1 MQLFLDLI
9 LLAVLVIFV
18 VLGAKKGFIR
28 ALLDGFSTLIAGV
41 LAYTFTESAS
51 QYAYDAFV
59 RNMVRNSL
67 SNALNSTTNDFGS
80 VTEKVEILINKI
92 PESAINFSAK
102 FGFNVDAVA
111 DSIIKSRP
119 SDKDVLIDTI
129 MTEVADKIM
138 MPLVE
143 TVTFIILLVAFVFVL
158 AVIIRLLDS
167 VIKKIPVVKETDK
180 IFGGLLGV
188 LKGVIVVF
196 VVCTILAFMI
206 ASSQNEEFIELVTSS
221 KILEFVNSNNPLLNI
236 FNQ

>member
-1 MQLFLDLI
+1 MSLFLDLV
-9 LLAVLVIFV
+9 LLAVLVMFV

-28 ALLDGFSTLIAGV
+28 AFLDGFSTLIAGV
-41 LAYTFTESAS
+41 LAYTFVEPAS

-80 VTEKVEILINKI
+80 ITEKVEILIDKI

-119 SDKDVLIDTI
+119 GDKEVLIDTI
-129 MTEVADKIM
+129 MTDIADKIM

-143 TVTFIILLVAFVFVL
+143 TVTFIVLLVVFVL
-158 AVIIRLLDS
+158 VLAVVIRLFDS
-167 VIKKIPVVKETDK
+167 LIKKIPVVKETDK
-180 IFGGLLGV
+180 IFGALLGL

-196 VVCTILAFMI
+196 VACAVLAFI
-206 ASSQNEEFIELVTSS
+206 AGSSQDEQFVEIVSSS
-221 KILEFVNSNNPLLNI
+221 KILEFVNNNNPLLNI
-236 FNQ
+236 FN

>member
-9 LLAVLVIFV
+9 LLAVLVVFV

-67 SNALNSTTNDFGS
+67 SNALNSTINDFGS

-167 VIKKIPVVKETDK
+167 VVKETDK
-180 IFGGLLGV
+180 VFGGLLGV

-196 VVCTILAFMI
+196 VVCTILAFMM
-206 ASSQNEEFIELVTSS
+206 ASSQNEEFFEIVSSS
-221 KILEFVNSNNPLLNI
+221 KILEFVNNNNPLLNI
-236 FNQ
+236 FN

>member
-1 MQLFLDLI
+1 MTLFLDVI

-41 LAYTFTESAS
+41 LAYTFVEPAS
-51 QYAYDAFV
+51 QYAYDSFV
-59 RNMVRNSL
+59 RNLVRNSL

-80 VTEKVEILINKI
+80 VTEKVEILIDKI

-119 SDKDVLIDTI
+119 SDKEVLIDTI
-129 MTEVADKIM
+129 MTDIADKIM

-143 TVTFIILLVAFVFVL
+143 TITFIVLLVAFVFVL
-158 AVIIRLLDS
+158 AVVIRLFDS
-167 VIKKIPVVKETDK
+167 LIKKIPVVKETDK
-180 IFGGLLGV
+180 IFGALLGL
-188 LKGVIVVF
+188 LKGVIVIF
-196 VVCTILAFMI
+196 VACTVLAFI
-206 ASSQNEEFIELVTSS
+206 AGSSQDEQFVEIVSSS
-221 KILEFVNSNNPLLNI
+221 KILEFVNNNNPLLNI
-236 FNQ
+236 FN

>member
-1 MQLFLDLI
+1 MQMFLDLV
-9 LLAVLVIFV
+9 LLAVIVIFI

-41 LAYTFTESAS
+41 LAYLFSETAS

-59 RNMVRNSL
+59 RNMVRSSL

-80 VTEKVEILINKI
+80 ISEKVEILIDKI

-111 DSIIKSRP
+111 DSIIKSTP
-119 SDKDVLIDTI
+119 GDKEVLIDTI
-129 MTEVADKIM
+129 MTDIADKIM
-138 MPLVE
+138 LPLVE
-143 TVTFIILLVAFVFVL
+143 TITFIVLLVVFVLVL

-180 IFGGLLGV
+180 VFGGLLGV

-196 VVCTILAFMI
+196 VVCTILAFMM
-206 ASSQNEEFIELVTSS
+206 ASSQNEEFIEIVSSS
-221 KILEFVNSNNPLLNI
+221 KILEFVNNNNPLLNI
-236 FNQ
+236 FN

>member
-1 MQLFLDLI
+1 MSLFLDLV
-9 LLAVLVIFV
+9 LLAVLVLFV

-41 LAYTFTESAS
+41 LAYTFVEPAS

-80 VTEKVEILINKI
+80 ITEKVEILIDKI

-119 SDKDVLIDTI
+119 SDKEVLIDTI
-129 MTEVADKIM
+129 MTDIADKIM

-143 TVTFIILLVAFVFVL
+143 TITFIVLLVAFVFVL
-158 AVIIRLLDS
+158 AVVIRLFDS
-167 VIKKIPVVKETDK
+167 LIKKIPVVKETDK
-180 IFGGLLGV
+180 VFGALLGL
-188 LKGVIVVF
+188 LKGVIVIF
-196 VVCTILAFMI
+196 VACTVLAFI
-206 ASSQNEEFIELVTSS
+206 AGSSQDEQFVEIVSSS
-221 KILEFVNSNNPLLNI
+221 KILEFVNNNNPLLNI
-236 FNQ
+236 FN